1 MGDKMCGRYAFFTD
15 RELQEI
21 DEIIE
26 QISDDIQRDKLKTG
40 EIFPTNVVPVFIPQ
54 KEIIKPKL
62 MVWGFPNFQ
71 NKGVIIN
78 ARAETVKEK
87 KLFGSSLRER
97 RCIIPSTGF
106 YEWDAEKKKFIFNM
120 PDSQLLYMAGIYNQ
134 FEGENRFVIL
144 TTEANSSM
152 ASVHNRMPVVV
163 PKARIEDWI
172 LDKELV
178 EDILFGEHPGL
189 QMGVA

>member
-1 MGDKMCGRYAFFTD
+1 MCGRYAFFTD

-26 QISDDIQRDKLKTG
+26 KISDDIQRDKMKTG
-40 EIFPTNVVPVFIPQ
+40 EIFPTNVAPVFVPQ
-54 KEIIKPKL
+54 NEIVTPKL
-62 MVWGFPNFQ
+62 MTWGFPNFR

-120 PDSQLLYMAGIYNQ
+120 PDSQMLYMAGIYNQ

-144 TTEANSSM
+144 TTDANPSI
-152 ASVHNRMPVVV
+152 ADVHNRMPVVI
-163 PKARIEDWI
+163 PKNRIEDWI
-172 LDKELV
+172 MDPELV
-178 EDILFGEHPGL
+178 DNIMFGEHPSL
-189 QMGVA
+189 RKEITNV

>member
-1 MGDKMCGRYAFFTD
+1 MCGRYAFFTD

-26 QISDDIQRDKLKTG
+26 KISDDIQRDKMKTG
-40 EIFPTNVVPVFIPQ
+40 EIFPTNVAPVFVPQ
-54 KEIIKPKL
+54 KEIITPKL
-62 MVWGFPNFQ
+62 MVWGFPNFR

-78 ARAETVKEK
+78 ARAETVREK

-106 YEWDAEKKKFIFNM
+106 YEWDADKKKFIFNM
-120 PDSQLLYMAGIYNQ
+120 PDSQMLYMAGIYNQ

-144 TTEANSSM
+144 TTEANSSI
-152 ASVHNRMPVVV
+152 ADVHNRMPVVV
-163 PKARIEDWI
+163 PKDRIEDWI
-172 LDKELV
+172 MDVELV
-178 EDILFGEHPGL
+178 DNILYGEHPRL
-189 QMGVA
+189 SREESRSV

>member
-1 MGDKMCGRYAFFTD
+1 MCGRYAFFTD

-26 QISDDIQRDKLKTG
+26 KISDDIQRDKMKTG
-40 EIFPTNVVPVFIPQ
+40 EIFPTNVAPVFVPQ
-54 KEIIKPKL
+54 KDIVTPKL

-78 ARAETVKEK
+78 ARAETVREK
-87 KLFGSSLRER
+87 KLFGASLRER

-106 YEWDAEKKKFIFNM
+106 YEWDADKKKFIFNM
-120 PDSQLLYMAGIYNQ
+120 PDSQMLYMAGIYNQ

-144 TTEANSSM
+144 TTEANLSM
-152 ASVHNRMPVVV
+152 AGVHDRMPVVV
-163 PKARIEDWI
+163 PKDRIEDWI
-172 LDKELV
+172 MDVDLVDNILYGDHPNLFKEESRNV
-178 EDILFGEHPGL
+178 
-189 QMGVA
+189 

>member
-1 MGDKMCGRYAFFTD
+1 MCGRYAFFTD

-26 QISDDIQRDKLKTG
+26 QISDDIQRDKMKTG

-54 KEIIKPKL
+54 KEIIKPQL
-62 MVWGFPNFQ
+62 MVWGFPNFT

-78 ARAETVKEK
+78 ARAETASEK

-106 YEWDAEKKKFIFNM
+106 YEWDADKKKFIFNT
-120 PDSQLLYMAGIYNQ
+120 PDSPMLYMAGIYNQ
-134 FEGENRFVIL
+134 FEGQNRFVIL
-144 TTEANSSM
+144 TTEAQGTI
-152 ASVHNRMPVVV
+152 ADIHTRMPIVV
-163 PKARIEDWI
+163 PKDRIDDWI
-172 LDKELV
+172 MDTELV
-178 EDILFGEHPGL
+178 DNILFGTHPNL
-189 QMGVA
+189 QRDAVA

>member
-1 MGDKMCGRYAFFTD
+1 MCGRYAFFTD

-26 QISDDIQRDKLKTG
+26 QISDDIQRDKMKTG
-40 EIFPTNVVPVFIPQ
+40 EIFPTNVAPVFIPQ
-54 KEIIKPKL
+54 KEVIKPKL
-62 MVWGFPNFQ
+62 MVWGFPNFT

-78 ARAETVKEK
+78 ARAETAKDK

-106 YEWDAEKKKFIFNM
+106 YEWDEEKKKFIFNM
-120 PDSQLLYMAGIYNQ
+120 LDSQMLYMAGIYNQ

-144 TTEANSSM
+144 TTEANSSI
-152 ASVHNRMPVVV
+152 SDVHNRMPVVV
-163 PKARIEDWI
+163 PKDRIEDWI
-172 LDKELV
+172 MDGELV
-178 EDILFGEHPGL
+178 DYIMFGEHPDLTKGL
-189 QMGVA
+189 AA

>member
-1 MGDKMCGRYAFFTD
+1 MCGRYAFFTD

-26 QISDDIQRDKLKTG
+26 KISDDIQRDQMKTG
-40 EIFPTNVVPVFIPQ
+40 EIFPTNVAPVFIRQ
-54 KEIIKPKL
+54 KEIVIPKL
-62 MVWGFPNFQ
+62 MVWGFPNFR

-78 ARAETVKEK
+78 ARAETVQEK

-106 YEWDAEKKKFIFNM
+106 YEWDANKKKFIFNT
-120 PDSQLLYMAGIYNQ
+120 PNSQMLYMAGIFNQ

-144 TTEANSSM
+144 TTQANSSI
-152 ASVHNRMPVVV
+152 ADVHDRMPVVV
-163 PKARIEDWI
+163 PKDRIEDWI
-172 LDKELV
+172 MDAELV
-178 EDILFGEHPGL
+178 DNIIFGTHPNL
-189 QMGVA
+189 QKDAVA

>member
-1 MGDKMCGRYAFFTD
+1 MCGRYAFFTD

-26 QISDDIQRDKLKTG
+26 QISDDIQRDKMKTG

-62 MVWGFPNFQ
+62 MIWGFPNFR

-78 ARAETVKEK
+78 ARAETVQEK

-106 YEWDAEKKKFIFNM
+106 YEWDADKKKFIFTT
-120 PDSQLLYMAGIYNQ
+120 PDSQMLYMAGIYNQ

-144 TTEANSSM
+144 TTEANSSI
-152 ASVHNRMPVVV
+152 SDVHNRMPVVV
-163 PKARIEDWI
+163 PKDRIEDWI
-172 LDKELV
+172 MDGELV
-178 EDILFGEHPGL
+178 DTIMFGAHPSL
-189 QMGVA
+189 KRDPAA

>member
-1 MGDKMCGRYAFFTD
+1 MCGRYAFFTD

-26 QISDDIQRDKLKTG
+26 KISDDIQRDKMKTG
-40 EIFPTNVVPVFIPQ
+40 EIFPTNVAPVFVPQ
-54 KEIIKPKL
+54 KDIVMPKL

-78 ARAETVKEK
+78 ARAETVREK
-87 KLFGSSLRER
+87 KLFGASLRER

-106 YEWDAEKKKFIFNM
+106 YEWDADKKKFIFNM
-120 PDSQLLYMAGIYNQ
+120 PDSQMLYMAGIYNQ

-144 TTEANSSM
+144 TTEANLSM
-152 ASVHNRMPVVV
+152 AGVHDRMPVVV
-163 PKARIEDWI
+163 PKDRIEDWI
-172 LDKELV
+172 MDVELV
-178 EDILFGEHPGL
+178 DNILYGDHPNL
-189 QMGVA
+189 FKEESRNV